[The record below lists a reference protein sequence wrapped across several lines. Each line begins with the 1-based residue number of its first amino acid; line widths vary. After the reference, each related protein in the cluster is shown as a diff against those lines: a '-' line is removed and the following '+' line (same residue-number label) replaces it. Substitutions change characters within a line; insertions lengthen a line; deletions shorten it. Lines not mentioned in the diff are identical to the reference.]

1 MFDKRKDSSEQAPK
15 AHFDAGLNDAAAT
28 RAASTGSGRTAVI
41 GPKIHINGDVTGE
54 ENLLVEGQVDGKL
67 SLGEFRVDVGASGKV
82 NADIEARIV
91 KVDGEV
97 NGDISGSEKVIIS
110 SSGNVRGNIVA
121 PRMSLEDGAK
131 FKGSIDMD
139 PGKPASKPAKPAA
152 EAAATNGSKPAES
165 SKVSNGQAPLP
176 GKDKAGQEGLSLKTD

>member
-1 MFDKRKDSSEQAPK
+1 M
-15 AHFDAGLNDAAAT
+15 
-28 RAASTGSGRTAVI
+28 I
-41 GPKIHINGDVTGE
+41 GPKIRINGDVSGE
-54 ENLLVEGQVDGKL
+54 ENLLVEGQVDGKV
-67 SLGEFRVDVGASGKV
+67 SLGQHRLDIGTTGKV

-139 PGKPASKPAKPAA
+139 PGKPAAQPAKPAA
-152 EAAATNGSKPAES
+152 EAASANGSRPADTAKS
-165 SKVSNGQAPLP
+165 ANGQAPVP
-176 GKDKAGQEGLSLKTD
+176 GKDKSAQEGLSLKAD